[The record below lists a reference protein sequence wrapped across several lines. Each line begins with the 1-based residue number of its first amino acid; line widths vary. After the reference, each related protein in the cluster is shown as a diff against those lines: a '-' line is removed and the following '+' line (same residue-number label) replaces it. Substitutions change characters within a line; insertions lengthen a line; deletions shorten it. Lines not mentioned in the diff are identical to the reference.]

1 MKKIAMVFFL
11 LVFFPCQVAA
21 SNVSESNRLFD
32 WAERSYS
39 QYFSPAGQRTFQV
52 ENFLARYYGDTDT
65 YIATLGEDV
74 FLYGDVFD
82 GLAFV
87 GQISDFIGPPPLQ
100 FSIASL
106 QPYVPIITT
115 AGSLGYAIYQND
127 GEISTGLIMRT
138 LNPTA
143 AILKSEEYEIELLKT
158 MEGTLLDIE
167 NHLVDIDNKMDTVL
181 LELSIDTNDI
191 LGNIN
196 DPREYIGNIY
206 NFEQELYE
214 IGKTSGEC
222 NTDDGCYITPHQANQ
237 NDLDML
243 AAKILDYGPDGV
255 HNQVNQ
261 IHLAITGS
269 QSGNKPVLKNF
280 TETLIKKTAVSSN
293 VKKYENAYQALENYS
308 MKLISGEIRGVN
320 LLVDADLYQGNKNAA
335 QAANDLLHQ
344 NIQDIM
350 SLSDISAGAPAQY
363 GFIYNTVCLML
374 GFADPYYDAPGHD
387 ANFLPDEAEEIF
399 KRAEFLKRRLEGDNT
414 PIIVVYSITEAGE
427 EVSELKLTGMGDI
440 GCTCRPTRVTS
451 HLIEGRGYDNW
462 DGDKLKYNNQYRLNV
477 HEFDLDTTAGPG
489 VGDYYIHGD
498 GVNSTAVRVQ
508 AYNPDMTVNP
518 EGDIFFGFGL
528 LTKRDSSRF
537 DHLKWHECYEDI
549 DYQYRCHDSLF
560 DAINY
565 GDYDDYMTNPLRHH
579 LGVYMATSCDKV
591 NHGDCI
597 NMSSEDPRDDISLC
611 TSFTYQ
617 GDDTHNVKVSVK
629 LYRNMEMDA
638 DIYHKTDGDVKGLIH
653 LYIRDEDA
661 EKNCELYENEHQ
673 HIQGWDYQYE
683 DTSTFSGSLEL
694 VPGHTYHMRLHMR
707 ASVHQGLM
715 NTAGYFH
722 LKIKAMEPVRFIFK

>member
-1 MKKIAMVFFL
+1 MKKMVMVFFL
-11 LVFFPCQVAA
+11 LVFLPCQVVA

-39 QYFSPAGQRTFQV
+39 QYFSPAGQQTFQV
-52 ENFLARYYGDTDT
+52 ENFLARYYPDTET

-100 FSIASL
+100 FSISSL
-106 QPYVPIITT
+106 QPYVPLITT
-115 AGSLGYAIYQND
+115 AGSLGYAIYQNG
-127 GEISTGLIMRT
+127 GEISTGLIMQT
-138 LNPTA
+138 LNPTG

-167 NHLVDIDNKMDTVL
+167 NHLVDIDNKMDTML

-196 DPREYIGNIY
+196 DPHEYIGNIY

-214 IGKTSGEC
+214 IGKAGGPC
-222 NTDDGCYITPHQANQ
+222 NADDGCYITPHQANQ
-237 NDLDML
+237 ADLDQL
-243 AAKILDYGPDGV
+243 ASKILDYGPDGV

-269 QSGNKPVLKNF
+269 QSGNKPVLENF

-293 VKKYENAYQALENYS
+293 VQKYEHAYEALENYS

-344 NIQDIM
+344 NIHDVM

-387 ANFLPDEAEEIF
+387 GTFLPDEAEKIF

-427 EVSELKLTGMGDI
+427 EVSELKLTGTGDI
-440 GCTCRPTRVTS
+440 RCTCSPTRVTS

-462 DGDKLKYNNQYRLNV
+462 DGDKLKYNNQYQLNV
-477 HEFDLDTTAGPG
+477 YEFELDTAAGPG
-489 VGDYYIHGD
+489 VGDYYVHGD
-498 GVNSTAVRVQ
+498 GVNSIAVKVQ
-508 AYNPDMTVNP
+508 AYNSDMTVNP

-528 LTKRDSSRF
+528 LTKRDSGRF
-537 DHLKWHECYEDI
+537 DHLKWHACYEDI
-549 DYQYRCHDSLF
+549 SYQFRDRDTLLEIIS
-560 DAINY
+560 N
-565 GDYDDYMTNPLRHH
+565 GDYDNYMANDPLRK
-579 LGVYMATSCDKV
+579 GVYMETSCNKRD
-591 NHGDCI
+591 HGDCI
-597 NMSSEDPRDDISLC
+597 NMNAEDPCDDISLC

-617 GDDTHNVKVSVK
+617 GDDVRNVKVRVK
-629 LYRNMEMDA
+629 LYRRIDMDA
-638 DIYHKTDGDVKGLIH
+638 DIYHKTDGEVNGLIH

-661 EKNCELYENEHQ
+661 EKNCDLYENKHQ
-673 HIQGWDYQYE
+673 TIQGWEYQYE
-683 DTSTFSGSLEL
+683 DTSTFSNKLEL

-707 ASVHQGLM
+707 ANVHQGLL
-715 NTAGYFH
+715 NTAGSFY
-722 LKIKAMEPVRFIFK
+722 LYIQAVEPVRFIFE